1 MAACARDSGHPAI
14 ATAIRVGYAM
24 GHVVCHQRAER
35 SFFSCGHQWPVCGR
49 CAGLYMGFAMGGLV
63 GIATLGAGASR
74 RESPD
79 ATRRWRLVLVLAA
92 LPTAALWLLEFGGG
106 LNPGS
111 LVRWAGAL
119 PLGIATAVWLA
130 AVGRGDLR

>member
-1 MAACARDSGHPAI
+1 
-14 ATAIRVGYAM
+14 
-24 GHVVCHQRAER
+24 
-35 SFFSCGHQWPVCGR
+35 
-49 CAGLYMGFAMGGLV
+49 MGFAMGGLV

-74 RESPD
+74 REIPD